1 MNITTIGRGNVGGG
15 LAKRWRAAGHDVQEL
30 GHDGGDA
37 SNADVVVLAVP
48 GAAIESA
55 LGTVSGLQGKT
66 VIDATNFFTGERP
79 PFPSLAHQVKAIV
92 GGPVAKS
99 FNLNFAVVYDRIDEQ
114 SERPG
119 NVYCADPEAREVT
132 EQLIRDAG
140 FEPVDAGDLESA
152 RAMEDGLAL
161 LIALSRAGG
170 PVFSRYWRP

>member
-1 MNITTIGRGNVGGG
+1 MIEIEDLVAFEERRPGSDAER
-15 LAKRWRAAGHDVQEL
+15 RAAGHLKQRLTAL
-30 GHDGGDA
+30 GRDA
-37 SNADVVVLAVP
+37 QVEPIWIFPRWATAHSLHASLAVVGSAVAVKAPLAGAIVLAVTLV
-48 GAAIESA
+48 ATV
-55 LGTVSGLQGKT
+55 LDLTGTLYLLRRLAGKRASQNVT
-66 VIDATNFFTGERP
+66 SR
-79 PFPSLAHQVKAIV
+79 
-92 GGPVAKS
+92 
-99 FNLNFAVVYDRIDEQ
+99 EQ